1 MEGSIPGLKKVINK
15 PFPQTIALT
24 INAGIGSRRNII
36 CCQKLWVL
44 KNIFKG

>member
-24 INAGIGSRRNII
+24 INAGIGSRGFHLLLEIVE
-36 CCQKLWVL
+36 L
-44 KNIFKG
+44 